1 MCSAVYGLNE
11 SSKTKTSTPPVIPS
25 CCIASAVSG
34 ALKTLIN
41 YDFDYLYTNLNIQWI
56 GIDQLKN
63 IEGRVDFLLKDFKS
77 NAELPNSA
85 F

>member
-1 MCSAVYGLNE
+1 MYKVRGSYKIYNE
-11 SSKTKTSTPPVIPS
+11 NSP
-25 CCIASAVSG
+25 
-34 ALKTLIN
+34 LKTLIN

-77 NAELPNSA
+77 MQSFQILL